1 MEVVKGAMNNGER
14 FKKMKKFFSG
24 VGEGQSSGVWHPYGE
39 KSEKFK
45 DMISEKKLQGSSKN
59 KEQVKC

>member
-24 VGEGQSSGVWHPYGE
+24 VGKVNLLVSGILMERRVGNL
-39 KSEKFK
+39 K
-45 DMISEKKLQGSSKN
+45 I
-59 KEQVKC
+59 